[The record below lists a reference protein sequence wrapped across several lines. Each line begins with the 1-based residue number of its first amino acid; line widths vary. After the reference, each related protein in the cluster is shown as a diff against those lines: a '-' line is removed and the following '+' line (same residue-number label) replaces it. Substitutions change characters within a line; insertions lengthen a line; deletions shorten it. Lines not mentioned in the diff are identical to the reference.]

1 MPITVT
7 NPKTVGG
14 SNYVSVFQ
22 GPVNHP
28 AQIAVDITALTDDEI
43 DPDGYLKP
51 GVPLSPNGTLI
62 TTATDSAWAAAVADG
77 ANTGAATVG
86 SLQGRAGKPTEV
98 ITIEA
103 TVTGGAGVGKATV
116 RGSKSGYLGLA
127 TVGTLFVSSVGELLI
142 TDGAPDLTIGD
153 LYTIA
158 VTGGTS
164 DKLLGVTFEP
174 LKVAE
179 GNTAPLIAAASDAYE
194 LAVGIVGAVSRPRA
208 EWNLGRTYTAEEIA
222 AFPSSGL
229 VLLEA

>member
-1 MPITVT
+1 MPITVV
-7 NPKTVGG
+7 NPKTAGG
-14 SNYVSVFQ
+14 ENYVNVFQ
-22 GPVNHP
+22 GPVDHP

-62 TTATDSAWAAAVADG
+62 TVATDSAWAAAVADVG
-77 ANTGAATVG
+77 NTGNATID
-86 SLQGRAGKPTEV
+86 SLQGRAGKPTET
-98 ITIEA
+98 ITVTA
-103 TVTGGAGVGKATV
+103 TVTGGDGVGKADV
-116 RGSKSGYLGLA
+116 RGSKSGYLGEA
-127 TVGTLFVSSVGELLI
+127 TVGTLFVSSVGELRI
-142 TDGAPDLTIGD
+142 VDGSTDLTVGD
-153 LYTIA
+153 EYTIA

-164 DKLLGVTFEP
+164 DRLLGVTFEP
-174 LKVAE
+174 IKVAD
-179 GNTAPLIAAASDAYE
+179 GNTAPLIAAASDAFE